1 MNVFGGE
8 LAPCYSL
15 ARMKIRAVKPAITLP
30 GGTVRVELEGLEDPS
45 EVRVEVGDVKDEI
58 AGASPRMVTVRI
70 PEKCGNGLVIYN
82 HGEQRID
89 L

>member
-1 MNVFGGE
+1 MQI
-8 LAPCYSL
+8 
-15 ARMKIRAVKPAITLP
+15 KAVKPAITLP

-45 EVRVEVGDVKDEI
+45 EVRVDVGDVKAEI
-58 AGASPRMVTVRI
+58 AGASSKVLTVRI
-70 PEKCGNGLVIYN
+70 PERCGNGLVIYN